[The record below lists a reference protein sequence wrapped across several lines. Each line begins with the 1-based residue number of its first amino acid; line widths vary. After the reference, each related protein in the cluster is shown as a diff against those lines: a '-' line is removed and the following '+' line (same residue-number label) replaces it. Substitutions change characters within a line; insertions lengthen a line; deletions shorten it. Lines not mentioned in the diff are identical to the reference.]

1 MAGRRSSRRHARLG
15 YLLVAPAILL
25 IALLII
31 YPLGE
36 AIYLSLTR
44 SSFITP
50 KPVFVGLDNY
60 RQIIRSETF
69 RAVVRNSLTWTV
81 AVVAM
86 QFVAGMATALLLNQR
101 FLGRGALR
109 ALVIIP
115 WVMPGIIGGILWKL
129 LYEPYLGIVN
139 RFLMGIGLINEY
151 IPWLARTDTVMPAVI
166 VAAIWKGTP
175 FSTLMYLAASQNVSQ
190 DLIEA
195 AQLDG
200 ASWWQRLWTVILPEM
215 APTIRTTILLASV
228 WTFNYFDLIYIMTG
242 GGPATASHIFPT
254 YVYEL
259 AFRKGLEGQAATY
272 GIVSVLVLL
281 VFSILY
287 IRELNRDRVFDLE
300 DDTLPSRAASSR
312 SRRRAY
318 SLPGSHVISGILVV
332 LRPTGYMLALV
343 HRAIVTALRVLPP
356 RLPLYLLVVLVAAFF
371 GVPLYWMI
379 LTSIKTPGE
388 IFTTPPTI
396 IPSRITL
403 ENYGAV
409 LDATY
414 VRFFWNSLVV
424 ALGTTVLALTFGIF
438 ASYAFSRLRFRG
450 RKPLLMGIILTQLLP
465 MAVLIVPIYRIM
477 RRLELLNTHPGL
489 MIAYLTFDLPV
500 VIWLMRGFYAG
511 IPRELEE
518 AAQVDGATQMGAF
531 LRVTLPLSMPG
542 ILATG
547 AYAFFMAWQDF
558 MFALAFMSSNEMRTL
573 PLGVL
578 SYIGEHGTDWGK
590 LMASSVLLM
599 IPIFVI
605 FTLVQRQFVAG
616 LTRGAVKG

>member
-1 MAGRRSSRRHARLG
+1 MLG
-15 YLLVAPAILL
+15 YLFVAPAILL
-25 IALLII
+25 IALLIV

-36 AIYLSLTR
+36 AIYLSTTR
-44 SSFITP
+44 SSFINP
-50 KPVFVGLDNY
+50 NPVYVGLDNY
-60 RQIIRSETF
+60 RQILRSAVF
-69 RAVVRNSLTWTV
+69 RDVVRNSLVWTV
-81 AVVAM
+81 SVVAM

-101 FLGRGALR
+101 FVGRSMVR

-129 LYEPYLGIVN
+129 MYEPYLGLAN
-139 RFLMGIGLINEY
+139 RFLMSVGVINDY

-175 FSTLMYLAASQNVSQ
+175 FSTLMYLAAAQNVSQ

-200 ASWWQRLWTVILPEM
+200 ASWWQRLWTVVIPEM
-215 APTIRTTILLASV
+215 VPTIRTTVLLTSV

-272 GIVSVLVLL
+272 GIISVGVLL
-281 VFSILY
+281 IFSTLY
-287 IRELNRDRVFDLE
+287 IRELNRARVFDL
-300 DDTLPSRAASSR
+300 DDDIDTTRGPAESASRAGSMSTVAQVLGRGARLLLIPLGRVLSLMSR
-312 SRRRAY
+312 AVTAVLRL
-318 SLPGSHVISGILVV
+318 LPG
-332 LRPTGYMLALV
+332 RM
-343 HRAIVTALRVLPP
+343 
-356 RLPLYLLVVLVAAFF
+356 PLYLLILLVATFF
-371 GVPLYWMI
+371 GVPLYWMV
-379 LTSIKTPGE
+379 LTSVKTPTE

-403 ENYGAV
+403 ENYGSV
-409 LDATY
+409 LEASY
-414 VRFFWNSLVV
+414 LRFFWNSLVV
-424 ALGTTVLALTFGIF
+424 ALGTTVLALAFGIF

-450 RKPLLMGIILTQLLP
+450 RKALLMGIILTQLLP
-465 MAVLIVPIYRIM
+465 MAVLIVPIYRIV

-518 AAQVDGATQMGAF
+518 AAQVDGATQLGAF
-531 LRVTLPLSMPG
+531 LRVTLPLAMPG
-542 ILATG
+542 VLATG

-558 MFALAFMSSNEMRTL
+558 MFALAFMSSNDMRTL

-599 IPIFVI
+599 IPIFII
-605 FTLVQRQFVAG
+605 FALVQRQFVAG
-616 LTRGAVKG
+616 LTRGAIKG

>member
-1 MAGRRSSRRHARLG
+1 MLG
-15 YLLVAPAILL
+15 YVLVAPALLL
-25 IALLII
+25 IALLIV

-36 AIYLSLTR
+36 AIYLSTTR
-44 SSFITP
+44 SSFINP
-50 KPVFVGLDNY
+50 NPVYVGLDNY
-60 RQIIRSETF
+60 RQILRSAVF
-69 RAVVRNSLTWTV
+69 RDVVRNSVIWTV

-86 QFVAGMATALLLNQR
+86 QFGAGMATALLLNQR
-101 FLGRGALR
+101 FAGRGVLR
-109 ALVIIP
+109 ALVIVP

-129 LYEPYLGIVN
+129 MYEPYLGLAN
-139 RFLMGIGLINEY
+139 RFLMSIGIIDDY
-151 IPWLARTDTVMPAVI
+151 IPWLAQTDTVMPAVI

-175 FSTLMYLAASQNVSQ
+175 FSTLMYLAAAQNVSQ

-200 ASWWQRLWTVILPEM
+200 ASWWQRLWTVVIPEM
-215 APTIRTTILLASV
+215 VPTIRTTVLLTSV

-272 GIVSVLVLL
+272 GIVSVGVLL
-281 VFSILY
+281 VFSALY
-287 IRELNRDRVFDLE
+287 IRELNRDRVFEL
-300 DDTLPSRAASSR
+300 DDDSDAAPASVDPTSTGGVLSTVGQAFGRAVTLLLMPLTRALSLMSRAVTAVLHV
-312 SRRRAY
+312 
-318 SLPGSHVISGILVV
+318 LPG
-332 LRPTGYMLALV
+332 
-343 HRAIVTALRVLPP
+343 
-356 RLPLYLLVVLVAAFF
+356 RLPLYTLILLTAAFF
-371 GVPLYWMI
+371 GVPLYWMV
-379 LTSIKTPGE
+379 LTSIKTPEE

-396 IPSRITL
+396 IPSQITL
-403 ENYGAV
+403 ENYGSV
-409 LDATY
+409 LDASY
-414 VRFFWNSLVV
+414 LRFFWNSLVV
-424 ALGTTVLALTFGIF
+424 ALGTTVLALVFGVF

-450 RKPLLMGIILTQLLP
+450 RKALLMGIILTQLLP

-477 RRLELLNTHPGL
+477 RRLDLLNTHPGL

-500 VIWLMRGFYAG
+500 VIWLMRGFYVG

-518 AAQVDGATQMGAF
+518 AAQVDGATQLGAF
-531 LRVTLPLSMPG
+531 LRVTLPLAMPG
-542 ILATG
+542 VLATG

-558 MFALAFMSSNEMRTL
+558 MFALAFMSSNDMRTL

-599 IPIFVI
+599 IPIVI
-605 FTLVQRQFVAG
+605 IFALVQRQFVAG
-616 LTRGAVKG
+616 LTRGAIKG